1 LVSTVFTPPSP
12 VLSSQYFRRSGN
24 QWRPAHANHWR
35 RAYANRLV
43 VTDAVACIWAVVGAL
58 LLTVGPEAALARPA
72 WLASVPVNYYAVSAL
87 LVGLWM
93 LALTGVGSRQYR
105 LVGTGTREYKTVGQ
119 AAIAVL
125 VVVALLGFTLQVE
138 FSRGFILL
146 ALPATFLALLVSRAL
161 WRSWLRLHRQEGR
174 FCSRALLVGSA
185 GPTRQIAADLQRH
198 PEAGYHLVGALVSGR
213 ASGGRLLGD
222 IPVLGTV
229 DDLMEAVETSQA
241 DTVIVTD
248 GHNLEPSRLRE
259 LSWRL
264 EPGRQHLVMAPS
276 LTDVAGPRIHARP
289 VAGLPLVHVETPRYE
304 GVDRLA
310 KRAFDIGGSLLLLLL
325 LAPALTIIAVVI
337 VVSSPGGVFF
347 AHERIGKHGRPFRML
362 KFRSMVA
369 NADDRLADLLKAQG
383 RSDQPLFKIDNDPRI
398 TRIGGFLR
406 RYSIDEIPQLIN
418 VLRGEMS
425 LVGPRPQVAK
435 EVALYDNA
443 AARRLF
449 VAPGMTGLW
458 QVSGRSNLSWN
469 ESVRL
474 DLFYVENWSLL
485 ADIAILARTV
495 RAVVASEGAV

>member
-1 LVSTVFTPPSP
+1 MVSTLYSAPPP
-12 VLSSQYFRRSGN
+12 VLSQRYFRRSGE
-24 QWRPAHANHWR
+24 PWR

-43 VTDAVACIWAVVGAL
+43 LTDAVACVWAVVGAL
-58 LLTVGPEAALARPA
+58 LLTVGPDAALARPT
-72 WLASVPVNYYAVSAL
+72 WLESVPINYCAVSAL
-87 LVGLWM
+87 LAALWM
-93 LALTGVGSRQYR
+93 LALGGVGSRQYR
-105 LVGTGTREYKTVGQ
+105 LIGTGAQEYKAVGQ
-119 AAIAVL
+119 AAIVVL
-125 VVVALLGFTLQVE
+125 VTIALLGFTLQIE
-138 FSRGFILL
+138 FSRGFVLV

-161 WRSWLRLHRQEGR
+161 WRSWLRLHRQKGH
-174 FCSRALLVGSA
+174 FCSRVLLVGSA
-185 GPTRQIAADLQRH
+185 GPVRQVAADLKRH
-198 PEAGYHLVGALVSGR
+198 PEAGYHVVGAVVAEGASSGR
-213 ASGGRLLGD
+213 LFAD
-222 IPVLGTV
+222 IPVLGAV
-229 DDLMEAVETSQA
+229 DDLMLAVQTSQA

-248 GHNLEPSRLRE
+248 GHNLEPARLRE
-259 LSWRL
+259 LSWQL

-276 LTDVAGPRIHARP
+276 LTDIAGPRIHARP

-304 GVDRLA
+304 GADRLA
-310 KRAFDIGGSLLLLLL
+310 KRAFDISGSLLLLLL
-325 LAPALTIIAVVI
+325 LAPVLLVIAVL
-337 VVSSPGGVFF
+337 VVATSRGGVFF
-347 AHERIGKHGRPFRML
+347 AHERIGKAGRPFRML

-369 NADDRLADLLKAQG
+369 DADDRLAELLAAQG
-383 RSDQPLFKIDNDPRI
+383 RSDRPLFKVDNDPRI

-418 VLRGEMS
+418 VLGGEMS

-458 QVSGRSNLSWN
+458 QVSGRSNLSWD

-485 ADIAILARTV
+485 TDIAILARTV